1 MTMTRRGLLSLAVI
15 GLVAAAVG
23 GSWAAFFSTTQTGAN
38 SFSAGTVNIGDNDA
52 GATMYSLS
60 NQKPADSVTK
70 CIKVTYTGSLPATV
84 KLYASAVD
92 EVGTYISL
100 TVTPGTGSPTFP
112 DCAGFTPD
120 SGGAIYT
127 GTLKGFADARTSY
140 DTGLADNP
148 GTTATSWVTN
158 DAVVY
163 QFTLTLQDN
172 NLANGGAA
180 PLSTGV
186 HSFTWEARNQ

>member
-1 MTMTRRGLLSLAVI
+1 MTTMRRGLLSVVVL
-15 GLVAAAVG
+15 GLVAAAIG
-23 GSWAAFFSTTQTGAN
+23 GSWAAFFSTTASGAN
-38 SFSAGTVNIGDNDA
+38 SFSVGTVNIGDNDA
-52 GATMYSLS
+52 GAAMYSLA
-60 NQKPADSVTK
+60 NQKPGDSVTK

-84 KLYASAVD
+84 RLYASAVD

-100 TVTPGTGSPTFP
+100 TITPGTGATTFP
-112 DCAGFTPD
+112 DCDGFTADAAGP
-120 SGGAIYT
+120 IYN
-127 GTLKGFADARTSY
+127 GTLKAFADARSGY
-140 DTGLADNP
+140 DTGLTDFP
-148 GTTATSWVTN
+148 GATATSWTPS

-163 QFTLTLQDN
+163 RFSLTLQDN